1 MLNEKQRLFFKALK
15 DIKDIN
21 VDLSAGSLETN
32 TKIQSTEH
40 LKKEYRFL
48 NNKLNSVKDIEA
60 FRKVQNDIIE
70 TVITEIM
77 ELIDGYGSLKY
88 AVDLIDKE
96 TKQSLRE
103 KIELHD
109 GFMNYIYENEG

>member
-1 MLNEKQRLFFKALK
+1 
-15 DIKDIN
+15 
-21 VDLSAGSLETN
+21 
-32 TKIQSTEH
+32 
-40 LKKEYRFL
+40 
-48 NNKLNSVKDIEA
+48 
-60 FRKVQNDIIE
+60 
-70 TVITEIM
+70 M

-96 TKQSLRE
+96 TKQSLRA

>member
-1 MLNEKQRLFFKALK
+1 VLNEKQRLFFRALK

-21 VDLSAGSLETN
+21 VELSVGSLETN
-32 TKIQSTEH
+32 ATRQSTEH
-40 LKKEYRFL
+40 LKKEYML
-48 NNKLNSVKDIEA
+48 LEKKLNSLEDRKA
-60 FRKVQNDIIE
+60 FRKIQNDMIE

-77 ELIDGYGSLKY
+77 ELIDGYGTLKY
-88 AVDLIDKE
+88 EVDLIDKE